1 MSKNGMNNRP
11 NGEYNAEHIQILD
24 EIEAVRLRPGMYI
37 GGTGREGLQHLLYE
51 IVYNSIDE
59 AMAGFCDRIE
69 VTIHQDNS
77 VTTADNGRG
86 IPTETI
92 PTADITAL
100 EAVMTRLHAGAKF
113 GGPTYEISS
122 GLHGVGAAVVNAL
135 SSWLRVDVRR
145 QGKIYRHEYERGIPK
160 GEIRTVGDTED
171 TGTTVTFLAD
181 EEIFPDID
189 YDFST
194 TCQRLKELTF
204 LNKGVRI
211 SLKDEKSSQ
220 EKTFYFEGGIA
231 SSVRRLNRNRQVIH

>member
-100 EAVMTRLHAGAKF
+100 EAVMTRLHAGA
-113 GGPTYEISS
+113 
-122 GLHGVGAAVVNAL
+122 
-135 SSWLRVDVRR
+135 
-145 QGKIYRHEYERGIPK
+145 
-160 GEIRTVGDTED
+160 
-171 TGTTVTFLAD
+171 
-181 EEIFPDID
+181 
-189 YDFST
+189 
-194 TCQRLKELTF
+194 
-204 LNKGVRI
+204 
-211 SLKDEKSSQ
+211 
-220 EKTFYFEGGIA
+220 
-231 SSVRRLNRNRQVIH
+231 